1 MSSNVQTTTPENRFD
16 FHYGNESEQYS
27 FFKVPKIL
35 FSDEPFMDMSIDAKL
50 LYSLMLDRM
59 SLSRA
64 NGWTDSENKIYIIF
78 PISTVIDILRCGKGK
93 AVKMMK
99 ELEEVGLIERERRGL
114 GKPDLIYVKKFT
126 DQTENPPRPHKEID
140 PETGDY
146 IVVNESIYDEL
157 FPESTSEYPK
167 INSCVPK
174 NEPQEF
180 SYLDTNNTENI
191 KTDCSSTEFNNF
203 FDIDVDVDKMRAI
216 DAMYAKIR
224 EKIGYSDLA
233 RCYGRNTVDSFV
245 ENLAEIAMVHDDGG
259 MFKVTKDKQYPI
271 SFIKY
276 RFMNID
282 NTVADYI
289 LDSLRHTKN
298 KVAHLKK
305 YMITTLFNA
314 PSTIDTKYQLEA
326 NHDMANGAL
335 EEFMR
340 GRAA

>member
-1 MSSNVQTTTPENRFD
+1 MSNEAQLTITPENRFD

-35 FSDEPFMDMSIDAKL
+35 FSDKPFMDMSIDAKL

-99 ELEEVGLIERERRGL
+99 ELEEAGLIERERRGL

-126 DQTENPPRPHKEID
+126 DRTENPPRPHKEFD
-140 PETGDY
+140 TETGDF
-146 IVVNESIYDEL
+146 VVETENNYSEP
-157 FPESTSEYPK
+157 FPK
-167 INSCVPK
+167 MNSCVPK

-180 SYLDTNNTENI
+180 SFSDTNNTENI
-191 KTDCSSTEFNNF
+191 KTDCNNTEFNNI

-233 RCYGRNTVDSFV
+233 RDYGRSTVDSFV
-245 ENLAEIAMVHDDGG
+245 ENLVEIAMMHDDGG

-282 NTVADYI
+282 YTVADYI
-289 LDSLRHTKN
+289 LDSIRHTKS
-298 KVAHLKK
+298 KVVHLKK

-314 PSTIDTKYQLEA
+314 SSTIDAKYQLEA

-340 GRAA
+340 RRAA